1 MNLGKSLLVLKSPI
15 FVEILSFIWWW
26 SRFPTL
32 LNRTDN
38 GEGWGGRRVR
48 PCTHKNQFSCTSP
61 HSHQRASISHARLPA
76 SPDIHKHTSIHLK
89 Y

>member
-38 GEGWGGRRVR
+38 GEGL
-48 PCTHKNQFSCTSP
+48 SEAS
-61 HSHQRASISHARLPA
+61 RAYTLMI
-76 SPDIHKHTSIHLK
+76 
-89 Y
+89 